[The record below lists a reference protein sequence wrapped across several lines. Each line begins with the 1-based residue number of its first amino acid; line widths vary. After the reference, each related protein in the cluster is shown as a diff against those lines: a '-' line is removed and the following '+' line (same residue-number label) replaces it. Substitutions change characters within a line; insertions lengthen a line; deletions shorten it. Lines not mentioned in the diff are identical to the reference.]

1 MNFKNTIRVHTMLLG
16 LAGALLLG
24 NPARAQQEMDPTPF
38 DDGQFVTTMAQPI
51 PATANTLTLASGII
65 IETKN
70 QPLPMAV
77 QGTEALIVSN
87 VDTSEWMTL
96 AGWAVIAL
104 VIAIALFVR
113 RKIAPVN
120 PAARQKMNN
129 GLTNAKIHVL

>member
-1 MNFKNTIRVHTMLLG
+1 MNVKNTIRVHTMLLG
-16 LAGALLLG
+16 LAGTLLLG
-24 NPARAQQEMDPTPF
+24 NVAKAQQEIDPTPF

-51 PATANTLTLASGII
+51 PATADALTLASGTI

-87 VDTSEWMTL
+87 VDTSEWTTL

-113 RKIAPVN
+113 RKISSVT
-120 PAARQKMNN
+120 PAGRQKMNN
-129 GLTNAKIHVL
+129 GLTNAKIHAL